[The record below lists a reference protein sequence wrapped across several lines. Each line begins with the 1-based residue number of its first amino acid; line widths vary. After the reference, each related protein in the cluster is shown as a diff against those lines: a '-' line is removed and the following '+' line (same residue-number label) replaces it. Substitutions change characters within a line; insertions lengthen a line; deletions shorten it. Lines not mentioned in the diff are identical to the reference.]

1 MKRVII
7 YCVLLFAL
15 VGGAMSQ
22 NLPTDNGF
30 LPPHRV
36 GGLASELKTSVD
48 EYDTMLTVRP
58 TRYSD
63 CYGMEKLVLPT
74 YHRTSQNEGGYYTDC
89 NGEVKLVR
97 SAAHTYPSS
106 DLIIYKS
113 PKHECRGDSLRA
125 QEVYMARL
133 EMLYD
138 EDIRHNPLPDW
149 VEAIVCNFEKL
160 TGIRNSGYDGDLFG
174 RLYISS
180 AALTGWKLWF
190 EEHKEGLRFC
200 PEFRVIYS
208 VDMKVNISLR

>member
-1 MKRVII
+1 MKGIII

-58 TRYSD
+58 TRYTHCD
-63 CYGMEKLVLPT
+63 GMEKLMLPA
-74 YHRTSQNEGGYYTDC
+74 Y
-89 NGEVKLVR
+89 
-97 SAAHTYPSS
+97 HTYPSERLRS
-106 DLIIYKS
+106 MYKY
-113 PKHECRGDSLRA
+113 PKHECIGDSLKA

-138 EDIRHNPLPDW
+138 EGIRHNPLPEW

-160 TGIRNSGYDGDLFG
+160 TGIRNSGDDGDLFG

-180 AALTGWKLWF
+180 VALTGWRLWF
-190 EEHKEGLRFC
+190 VEHKEKLRFC

-208 VDMKVNISLR
+208 VDPMVNMGLR

>member
-1 MKRVII
+1 MKRILI

-15 VGGAMSQ
+15 AGVAVAQ
-22 NLPTDNGF
+22 VLPADKGL

-36 GGLASELKTSVD
+36 GGLASGVRTSVA

-63 CYGMEKLVLPT
+63 CYGMEKLVQPT
-74 YHRTSQNEGGYYTDC
+74 YH
-89 NGEVKLVR
+89 
-97 SAAHTYPSS
+97 TYPGERLRSM
-106 DLIIYKS
+106 YKY
-113 PKHECRGDSLRA
+113 PKHECIEDSLKA

-138 EDIRHNPLPDW
+138 EGIRRKPLPEW
-149 VEAIVCNFEKL
+149 VVAIVCNFEKL
-160 TGIRNSGYDGDLFG
+160 TGILNSGDDGDLFG

-208 VDMKVNISLR
+208 VDPMVNMGLR